1 MFDSFYIFF
10 DADTLFSAQT
20 ITTNEEAALVFCEK
34 CGTALAAD
42 TKFCAKCG
50 TPTGPAQA
58 TSTVTGLPLHPAPSQ
73 IPCTTAFT
81 LAGHKIVKELGIV
94 RGLTVRSRGLGGR
107 FQAGIS
113 AVMGGKV
120 EAFIEMCEQ
129 ARGEAMQHMLDHART
144 MGGNA
149 VIGMRYDT
157 TEIAEGMDEV
167 LAYGTAVVIEPA

>member
-1 MFDSFYIFF
+1 
-10 DADTLFSAQT
+10 
-20 ITTNEEAALVFCEK
+20 VFCEK

-42 TKFCAKCG
+42 IKFCANCG
-50 TPTGPAQA
+50 TPTASARPP
-58 TSTVTGLPLHPAPSQ
+58 SMVTGLPLHPAPSQ

-81 LAGHKIVKELGIV
+81 FAGQKIVKDLGIV

-113 AVMGGKV
+113 AVVGGKV
-120 EAFIEMCEQ
+120 DAFIEMCEQ
-129 ARGEAMQHMLDHART
+129 ARGEALQHMIDHART
-144 MGGNA
+144 MGANA

-167 LAYGTAVVIEPA
+167 LAYGTAVIIEPV